1 MELILY
7 GTRLGR
13 LSVGWRTE
21 WRMAVDFRAV
31 GFRAVGFRTGCLPF
45 MEPPEVF
52 GRTVGIGS
60 LSPERFL

>member
-21 WRMAVDFRAV
+21 WRMAVDLEQLVLEQLILEQDVCRSWNRQRSLV
-31 GFRAVGFRTGCLPF
+31 GL
-45 MEPPEVF
+45 
-52 GRTVGIGS
+52 
-60 LSPERFL
+60 

>member
-21 WRMAVDFRAV
+21 WRMAVDLEQLVLEQLVLEQLVLEQDVCRSWNRQRSLV
-31 GFRAVGFRTGCLPF
+31 GL
-45 MEPPEVF
+45 
-52 GRTVGIGS
+52 
-60 LSPERFL
+60 